1 MWVDSKSAAEILGV
15 KYMSLVQSTYRA
27 NKLSKKFCSIKHNI
41 LCFCYT
47 DGNRGGA
54 GGKTLQIW
62 LDDEIVAK
70 HQAKECE
77 NRLTISEQTNPNLK
91 VNDENIRGLCSVD
104 CSDGSCGA
112 LPGDSSDTRCDTR
125 SCLDS
130 SECIYASCSDDY
142 LPSISDSK
150 FIQESIDTRAC
161 KIDTPMPTPATQTA
175 QNLIPKIKIK
185 DLDNMN
191 RVKAVAELRSCPK
204 GMSKTIW
211 GKSVAGKYAVSL
223 KTLYEWAKI
232 LETDEVKEAQV
243 VDDEL
248 GIDFK
253 AKFKSSSF
261 DMSALEWAV
270 AAMINNPL
278 ASKTFI
284 YEKLTD
290 HAEKNALKIGSYKS
304 FARLTDTPEIKA
316 LVLKAVNGDRGV
328 RNEIAPFVLR
338 DLNCY
343 ESLELVCGDQ
353 IVFDF
358 NAVCPAG
365 EVVNPNA
372 YVWIDMGS
380 GAIIG
385 IDITFGKYNKFCIGN
400 SLKMAVKFG
409 VPDAIYTDNGKPELS
424 KYITQVRSDLGGIK
438 FKDFDDLP
446 PTMLHKKARPRNSR
460 AKPIENMFNHIQR
473 RMGEMIMFE
482 NGGAS
487 YHKDNRKKDVIKE
500 YAKANPLNFDKF
512 IAYFEKAVKWW
523 NDHVNKDRKIV
534 PMDSFLQKLAAKPRA
549 IFDETTLEYIFS
561 ERRIAKVKNSRINLT
576 IKGERRTYSHPKL
589 SKFIGEEVEVRIKQ
603 DEINSVNIVDID
615 KNLLICEAALINK
628 IDPRDEEALKAS
640 IARNEAVVKAVREAF
655 KYYDALYAKPNTIN
669 AHSSVAHQSKV
680 KNEKNKKLNKKIALS
695 NKDLL
700 EAM

>member
-1 MWVDSKSAAEILGV
+1 MWVDSKNAAEILGI
-15 KYMSLVQSTYRA
+15 KYEAIKKAVQRA
-27 NKLSKKFCSIKHNI
+27 NKQGKKFCSLNRQNCLFMNI
-41 LCFCYT
+41 

-62 LDDEIVAK
+62 LDDEIV
-70 HQAKECE
+70 KE
-77 NRLTISEQTNPNLK
+77 RQTSQRVNQNLK
-91 VNDENIRGLCSVD
+91 ANNENNRGRDSVACGD
-104 CSDGSCGA
+104 SSCGA
-112 LPGDSSDTRCDTR
+112 LPGDSSDLGCDAG
-125 SCLDS
+125 SCLDG
-130 SECIYASCSDDY
+130 SERIYTSCSDNH

-150 FIQESIDTRAC
+150 FTQESVST
-161 KIDTPMPTPATQTA
+161 ATN
-175 QNLIPKIKIK
+175 QNNDVSSSSITTLAPKIKIK
-185 DLDNMN
+185 DLNDMN
-191 RVKAVAELRSCPK
+191 RVKAVAELKSCPK

-232 LETDEVKEAQV
+232 LQTDEAQV

-261 DMSALEWAV
+261 DVSALEWAV

-290 HAEKNALKIGSYKS
+290 YTEKNALKIGSYKS

-316 LVLKAVNGDRGV
+316 LALKAVNGDRGV

-385 IDITFGKYNKFCIGN
+385 VDITFGKYNKFCIGN

-424 KYITQVRSDLGGIK
+424 KYITQVRSDLSGIK

-446 PTMLHKKARPRNSR
+446 ITMLHKKAKPRNSR

-500 YAKANPLNFDKF
+500 YAKDNPLNFDEF
-512 IAYFEKAVKWW
+512 IAYVQKAVKWW
-523 NDHVNKDRKIV
+523 NEHINKDRKIV

-549 IFDETTLEYIFS
+549 VFDETTLEYIFS
-561 ERRIAKVKNSRINLT
+561 ERRIVKVKNSSINLM
-576 IKGERRTYSHPKL
+576 IKDERRTYSHPKL
-589 SKFIGEEVEVRIKQ
+589 SKFTGEKVEVRIKQ

-655 KYYDALYAKPNTIN
+655 KYYDGLYAKPNTIN

-680 KNEKNKKLNKKIALS
+680 KNEKNKRLNKKIALS

>member
-1 MWVDSKSAAEILGV
+1 MWVDSKSAAEILRI
-15 KYMSLVQSTYRA
+15 KYEAIKKAVQRA
-27 NKLSKKFCSIKHNI
+27 DKQGKKFCSLKSHICN
-41 LCFCYT
+41 FCYT
-47 DGNRGGA
+47 PGIGR

-62 LDDEIVAK
+62 LDDEIV
-70 HQAKECE
+70 KEC
-77 NRLTISEQTNPNLK
+77 QTSQRANQNLK
-91 VNDENIRGLCSVD
+91 ANDENNRRRHSVA
-104 CSDGSCGA
+104 C
-112 LPGDSSDTRCDTR
+112 GDSSCDALSDDSSDLGCDTG

-130 SECIYASCSDDY
+130 SERIYASCNDDH
-142 LPSISDSK
+142 LPSICDSK
-150 FIQESIDTRAC
+150 FIQEGMSATTRQNNDTKPSDMAC
-161 KIDTPMPTPATQTA
+161 SDTALASASQILA
-175 QNLIPKIKIK
+175 PKIKIK
-185 DLDNMN
+185 DLNDMN
-191 RVKAVAELRSCPK
+191 RVKAVAELKSCPK

-232 LETDEVKEAQV
+232 LQTDEAQV

-261 DMSALEWAV
+261 EISALEWAV

-284 YEKLTD
+284 YEKLTGY
-290 HAEKNALKIGSYKS
+290 AEKNALKIGSYKS

-316 LVLKAVNGDRGV
+316 LALKAVNGDRGV

-358 NAVCPAG
+358 DAVCPAG

-446 PTMLHKKARPRNSR
+446 ITMLHKKARPRNSR

-487 YHKDNRKKDVIKE
+487 YHKDNRKKDIIKE
-500 YAKANPLNFDKF
+500 YAKDNPLNFDEF
-512 IAYFEKAVKWW
+512 IAYVQKAVKWW
-523 NDHVNKDRKIV
+523 NEHINKDRKIV

-549 IFDETTLEYIFS
+549 VFDETTLEYIFS
-561 ERRIAKVKNSRINLT
+561 ERRIVKVKNSSINLM
-576 IKGERRTYSHPKL
+576 IKDERRTYSYPKL
-589 SKFIGEEVEVRIKQ
+589 SKFTGEKVEVRIKQ

-628 IDPRDEEALKAS
+628 IDPRDEEALRAS
-640 IARNEAVVKAVREAF
+640 ITRNEAVVKAVREAF
-655 KYYDALYAKPNTIN
+655 KYYDGLYAKPNTIN

-680 KNEKNKKLNKKIALS
+680 KNEKNKRLNKKIALS

>member
-1 MWVDSKSAAEILGV
+1 MWVDSKNAAEILGV
-15 KYMSLVQSTYRA
+15 KYDAVQKATNRA
-27 NKLSKKFCSIKHNI
+27 SKTGKKFCSVKSNI
-41 LCFCYT
+41 LYFSYSE
-47 DGNRGGA
+47 GRGGA
-54 GGKTLQIW
+54 SGKTLQIW
-62 LDDEIVAK
+62 LDDEIV
-70 HQAKECE
+70 KE
-77 NRLTISEQTNPNLK
+77 RQTSQRANQNLK
-91 VNDENIRGLCSVD
+91 ANNENNRGRHSVARGD
-104 CSDGSCGA
+104 SSCGT
-112 LPGDSSDTRCDTR
+112 LPGDSSDLGCDAG

-130 SECIYASCSDDY
+130 SERIYTSCSDNH
-142 LPSISDSK
+142 LPNISNSK
-150 FIQESIDTRAC
+150 FTQESVST
-161 KIDTPMPTPATQTA
+161 ATN
-175 QNLIPKIKIK
+175 QNNDVSSSSITTLAPKIKIK
-185 DLDNMN
+185 DLNDMN
-191 RVKAVAELRSCPK
+191 IVKAVAELKSCPK

-232 LETDEVKEAQV
+232 LQTDEAQV

-261 DMSALEWAV
+261 DVSALEWAV

-284 YEKLTD
+284 YEKLTGY
-290 HAEKNALKIGSYKS
+290 AETNALKIGSYKS

-316 LVLKAVNGDRGV
+316 LALKAVNGDRGV

-358 NAVCPAG
+358 DAVCPAG

-424 KYITQVRSDLGGIK
+424 KYITQVRSDLSGIK

-446 PTMLHKKARPRNSR
+446 ITMLHKKAKPRNSR
-460 AKPIENMFNHIQR
+460 AKPIENIFNHIQR
-473 RMGEMIMFE
+473 RMGEMIVFE

-487 YHKDNRKKDVIKE
+487 YHKDNRTKEIIKE
-500 YAKANPLNFDKF
+500 YAKANPLNFDEF
-512 IAYFEKAVKWW
+512 IAYVQKAVKWW
-523 NDHVNKDRKIV
+523 NEHINEDRKIV

-561 ERRIAKVKNSRINLT
+561 ERRIVKVKNSSINLK

-589 SKFIGEEVEVRIKQ
+589 SKFTGEKVEVRIKQ
-603 DEINSVNIVDID
+603 DEMNSVNIVDID

-628 IDPRDEEALKAS
+628 IDPRDEEALRAS
-640 IARNEAVVKAVREAF
+640 ITRNEAVVKAVREAF
-655 KYYDALYAKPNTIN
+655 KYYDGLYAKPNTIN

-680 KNEKNKKLNKKIALS
+680 KNEKNKRLNKKIALS

>member
-1 MWVDSKSAAEILGV
+1 MWVDSKNAAEILGV
-15 KYMSLVQSTYRA
+15 KYDAVQKATNRA
-27 NKLSKKFCSIKHNI
+27 SKTGKKFCSVKSNI
-41 LCFCYT
+41 LYFSYSE
-47 DGNRGGA
+47 GRGGA

-62 LDDEIVAK
+62 LDDEIV
-70 HQAKECE
+70 KE
-77 NRLTISEQTNPNLK
+77 RQTNQRANQNLK
-91 VNDENIRGLCSVD
+91 ANNENNRGRDSVA
-104 CSDGSCGA
+104 CGA
-112 LPGDSSDTRCDTR
+112 LPGDSGDLGCDAG
-125 SCLDS
+125 SCLNG
-130 SECIYASCSDDY
+130 SERIYTSCSDDH
-142 LPSISDSK
+142 LSNISNSK
-150 FIQESIDTRAC
+150 FTQKSVSTATHQNNDVNSNSI
-161 KIDTPMPTPATQTA
+161 ATLA
-175 QNLIPKIKIK
+175 PKIKIK
-185 DLDNMN
+185 DLNDMN
-191 RVKAVAELRSCPK
+191 RVKAVAELKSCPK

-232 LETDEVKEAQV
+232 LQTDEAQV

-261 DMSALEWAV
+261 DVSALEWAV

-284 YEKLTD
+284 YEKLTGY
-290 HAEKNALKIGSYKS
+290 AEKNALKIGSYKS
-304 FARLTDTPEIKA
+304 FTRLTDTPEIKA
-316 LVLKAVNGDRGV
+316 LALKAVNGDRGV

-358 NAVCPAG
+358 DAVCPAG

-424 KYITQVRSDLGGIK
+424 KYITQVRSDLSGIK

-446 PTMLHKKARPRNSR
+446 ITMLHKKAKPRNSR
-460 AKPIENMFNHIQR
+460 AKPIENIFNHIQR
-473 RMGEMIMFE
+473 RMGEMIVFE

-487 YHKDNRKKDVIKE
+487 YHKDNRTKEIIKE
-500 YAKANPLNFDKF
+500 YAKANPLNFDEF
-512 IAYFEKAVKWW
+512 IAYVQKAVKWW
-523 NDHVNKDRKIV
+523 NEHINEDRKIV

-561 ERRIAKVKNSRINLT
+561 ERRIVKVKNSSINLK

-589 SKFIGEEVEVRIKQ
+589 SKFTGEKVEVRIKQ
-603 DEINSVNIVDID
+603 DEMNSVNIVDID

-628 IDPRDEEALKAS
+628 IDPRDEEALRAS
-640 IARNEAVVKAVREAF
+640 ITRNEAVVKAVREAF
-655 KYYDALYAKPNTIN
+655 KYYDGLYAKPNTIN

-680 KNEKNKKLNKKIALS
+680 KNEKNKRLNKKIALS

>member
-1 MWVDSKSAAEILGV
+1 MWIDSKKVAEILGV
-15 KYMSLVQSTYRA
+15 KYDTLQKATNRA
-27 NKLSKKFCSIKHNI
+27 NKAGKKFCQIKSNI
-41 LCFCYT
+41 LYFCNI

-62 LDDEIVAK
+62 LDDEIV
-70 HQAKECE
+70 KE
-77 NRLTISEQTNPNLK
+77 RQTSQRVNQNLK
-91 VNDENIRGLCSVD
+91 ANNENNRGRHSVARG
-104 CSDGSCGA
+104 DGSCGA
-112 LPGDSSDTRCDTR
+112 LPGDSSDLGCDAG
-125 SCLDS
+125 SCLDG
-130 SECIYASCSDDY
+130 SERIYTSCSDNH
-142 LPSISDSK
+142 LPNISNSK
-150 FIQESIDTRAC
+150 FTQESVST
-161 KIDTPMPTPATQTA
+161 ATN
-175 QNLIPKIKIK
+175 QNNDVSSSSIITLAPKIKIK
-185 DLDNMN
+185 DIDNMN
-191 RVKAVAELRSCPK
+191 RVKAVAELKSCPK

-223 KTLYEWAKI
+223 KTLYEWAKN
-232 LETDEVKEAQV
+232 LQTDEVQV

-261 DMSALEWAV
+261 DVSALEWAV

-284 YEKLTD
+284 YEKLTGY
-290 HAEKNALKIGSYKS
+290 AEKNALKIGSYKS

-316 LVLKAVNGDRGV
+316 LALKAVNGDRGV

-385 IDITFGKYNKFCIGN
+385 VDIVFGKYNKLSIGN

-500 YAKANPLNFDKF
+500 YAKDNPLNFDEF

-523 NDHVNKDRKIV
+523 NEHINKDRKIV

-549 IFDETTLEYIFS
+549 VFDETTLEYIFS
-561 ERRIAKVKNSRINLT
+561 ERRIVKVKNSSINLM
-576 IKGERRTYSHPKL
+576 IKDKRRTYSHPKL
-589 SKFIGEEVEVRIKQ
+589 SKFTGEKVEVRIKQ

-655 KYYDALYAKPNTIN
+655 KYYDGLYAKPNTIN

-680 KNEKNKKLNKKIALS
+680 KNEKNKRLNKKIALS

>member
-1 MWVDSKSAAEILGV
+1 MGV
-15 KYMSLVQSTYRA
+15 KYDALQKATRRSEKSG
-27 NKLSKKFCSIKHNI
+27 KKFCTIKFNKLYFEYI
-41 LCFCYT
+41 N
-47 DGNRGGA
+47 GRGGA
-54 GGKTLQIW
+54 SGKTLQIW
-62 LDDEIVAK
+62 IDDAVTNNDPSK
-70 HQAKECE
+70 KE
-77 NRLTISEQTNPNLK
+77 S
-91 VNDENIRGLCSVD
+91 NDEKNSLDRGLDHSRGSDSADFCSAVD
-104 CSDGSCGA
+104 SAVSDGYIMDGSGCCERGGDSRNLFCGA
-112 LPGDSSDTRCDTR
+112 QACEKIEAKS
-125 SCLDS
+125 
-130 SECIYASCSDDY
+130 ASQD
-142 LPSISDSK
+142 
-150 FIQESIDTRAC
+150 QV
-161 KIDTPMPTPATQTA
+161 
-175 QNLIPKIKIK
+175 KIKIK
-185 DLDNMN
+185 DLENMN
-191 RVKAVAELRSCPK
+191 KLKAVRELKNCPK
-204 GMSKTIW
+204 GMSKTMW
-211 GKSVAGKYAVSL
+211 GQGVAKKYGVSL

-232 LETDEVKEAQV
+232 LQTDEVQV

-261 DMSALEWAV
+261 DVSALEWAV

-278 ASKTFI
+278 TSKTFI

-561 ERRIAKVKNSRINLT
+561 ERRIAKVKNSSINLT

-680 KNEKNKKLNKKIALS
+680 KNEKNKRLNKKIALS